1 MSLFLRLLEADDKAA
16 ALRET
21 VHAARSSESDARV
34 FDVDP
39 EEFRQVPGAPFAY
52 WVSDWVLG
60 CFCRLS
66 WLQEYALVTSGTGT
80 LDDFRFLRCSWE
92 GDKENVS
99 FPYAKGGAFSPIYY
113 DQHLCVNWRADGE
126 EMKAW
131 IIVRYGGG
139 HWARNIRST
148 EHYFRPGLTWPRRTN
163 GLSFRV
169 MPAGCIFADKG
180 PAAFVDGDDPN
191 ALLALCAVVNSA
203 PFGALVALQLAR
215 TELAQSYEV
224 GLIQQTP
231 VPDLT
236 DELANPNLEPSTL
249 HSEPRTLSSL
259 AHAAWSLKR
268 SRDTPTETSHA
279 FILPALLQVEGEHL
293 AERAAAWSLRVAETE
308 ADLAQIQAEIDD
320 RCFVLYGIDGEDRRQ
335 IEHGFG
341 EPADARIATPDE
353 EDASDD
359 GPDPADQAPLTAALL
374 SWTVGVAFARFDPR
388 LATGERAIPPEP
400 EPFDPLPARSPGMY
414 PEGEEP
420 ADRPDILVDDQG
432 HPDDLAARVRAV
444 AERVKVE
451 APEDLRAWLAKAFFP
466 LHIRMY
472 SKSRRKAPIYWQ
484 LATFSAGYSVWL
496 YIHAFTNDT
505 LFRVQNDYVAPKLAH
520 EERRLEALTA
530 EQRDGATATERKALA
545 EQQALVEE
553 LRVFLAEVKRV
564 APLWNPSLDDGVI
577 INFAPLWRLVP
588 QHKPW
593 QKELKK
599 TWDALCDG
607 KYDWAHLAMH
617 LRPERV
623 VPKCAK
629 DRSLAIAHDLEN
641 VSWEE
646 DDNGNWQPVKVPQ
659 AEIDQLIAER
669 TSAAVKDA
677 LQNLLD
683 APPPAAGRGGGRR
696 PSGRCSARRTQSATG
711 RQRSGASAPPDPAVM
726 DALKQAIEATGAGA
740 SKAEVLAATGRSDE
754 QRHGAGAALLAEG
767 SVTKSGAG
775 RGTRYHLLNPES

>member
-16 ALRET
+16 ALRDA
-21 VHAARSSESDARV
+21 VQVARSGQPDARV

-39 EEFRQVPGAPFAY
+39 EGFRLVPGAPFAY
-52 WVSDWVLG
+52 WVSRSVLRLFQAYSALESG
-60 CFCRLS
+60 QTRAVGGLKSGDDARFVRLS
-66 WLQEYALVTSGTGT
+66 WETPLPI
-80 LDDFRFLRCSWE
+80 DDRTPRFRLFS
-92 GDKENVS
+92 
-99 FPYAKGGAFSPIYY
+99 KGGAFSSFYFDVHLKLAWLESGRQIYSFY
-113 DQHLCVNWRADGE
+113 LEKRDI
-126 EMKAW
+126 K
-131 IIVRYGGG
+131 GGLI
-139 HWARNIRST
+139 RNP
-148 EHYFRPGLTWPRRTN
+148 EYYFRPGLTWPRRTQG
-163 GLSFRV
+163 GLSIRA

-180 PAAFVDGDDPN
+180 PAAFIDGDDPPS
-191 ALLALCAVVNSA
+191 LLSLLAVVNSR
-203 PFGALVALQLAR
+203 PFRALVALQISFG
-215 TELAQSYEV
+215 SYEV
-224 GLIQQTP
+224 GVLQHTP
-231 VPDLT
+231 IPHLT
-236 DELANPNLEPSTL
+236 TDDGQPTNKRHLAQ
-249 HSEPRTLSSL
+249 L
-259 AHAAWSLKR
+259 AHRAWSLKR
-268 SRDTPTETSHA
+268 SLDTSTETSHA

-293 AERAAAWSLRVAETE
+293 AERAAAWSLRVAETQAE
-308 ADLAQIQAEIDD
+308 LARIQAEIDH
-320 RCFVLYGIDGEDRRQ
+320 RCFILYGIDGEDRRQ

-341 EPADARIATPDE
+341 EPADARIGTPDE
-353 EDASDD
+353 EDGSDD
-359 GPDPADQAPLTAALL
+359 GTDPADQAPLTAALL

-414 PEGEEP
+414 PDGEEL

-432 HPDDLAARVRAV
+432 HADDLAARVRAV
-444 AERVKVE
+444 AERVKVDV
-451 APEDLRAWLAKAFFP
+451 PENLRGWLAKDFFP

-484 LATFSAGYSVWL
+484 LATPSATYSVWL
-496 YIHAFTNDT
+496 YIHAFSKDT

-545 EQQALVEE
+545 EQQTLVEE
-553 LRVFLAEVKRV
+553 LRAFLAEVKCV
-564 APLWNPSLDDGVI
+564 APLWNPNLDDGVI

-588 QHKPW
+588 QHKAW
-593 QKELKK
+593 QKELKS

-617 LRPERV
+617 IWPERV

-641 VSWEE
+641 VFWEE
-646 DDNGNWQPVKVPQ
+646 DDNGKWQPVKVPQ

-683 APPPAAGRGGGRR
+683 APPPSAGRSGGRR
-696 PSGRCSARRTQSATG
+696 TSGRGSARRTQSATG
-711 RQRSGASAPPDPAVM
+711 RQRSSAAAPPDPAVI
-726 DALKQAIEATGAGA
+726 DAIKQAIDATGAGA
-740 SKAEVLAATGRSDE
+740 SKADVLAATGLNDA
-754 QRHGAGAALLAEG
+754 QWNGAIAALLAEG

-775 RGTRYHLLNPES
+775 RGIRYHRLNP